1 MRKGSA
7 VATWASSIWF
17 QAFRHIYKQHWM
29 IYYITITCSSSSSV
43 CTYNKAAQSKWFK
56 YTRQIALS
64 SICTVLNYEYHIE
77 TMNCWASWNLN
88 GFNSEWNTTKVEIN
102 FKYEFSSIYNN
113 MRKKCRQI
121 FKNKKQLTD
130 VHTTHKEVESHSYPM
145 LQSLSFIYWLSLLQ
159 SRGRRIEELSAIDI
173 TYLQI
178 LVDHM
183 VQKKR

>member
-113 MRKKCRQI
+113 IRKKCREI
-121 FKNKKQLTD
+121 FLKIKNNWLMFIPRTRKWRVIHILCCNL
-130 VHTTHKEVESHSYPM
+130 SH
-145 LQSLSFIYWLSLLQ
+145 LFI
-159 SRGRRIEELSAIDI
+159 D
-173 TYLQI
+173 
-178 LVDHM
+178 
-183 VQKKR
+183 